1 MESLVLLVVAVWVGL
16 LLRRGRDWGIRE
28 RLEAAAEP
36 IDALLSD
43 TTVLIPA
50 RNEAMVIER
59 TLSPLSRQG
68 AALRVV
74 LVNDQSSDQTEVLA
88 KSTLPSRL
96 KIVSGKPVPAGWTGK
111 LWALQQG
118 LDSVETDF
126 VLLLDAD
133 IELASGMV
141 ATLQEKL
148 VTERLDLVSIMAELR
163 MENFWEKL
171 LVPAFVYF
179 FRLLYP
185 FSIGNDPRSR
195 LGVAAGGCVFIRS
208 NILRDIGGFTGL
220 QDAII
225 DDCAL
230 AKLVKA
236 NGGRTWIGLSRS
248 VRSHR
253 LHANLA
259 SFWHMVARS
268 AFTQLRYS
276 TILLLATTVV
286 MVSGLWIPILGLFW
300 SSWWSKLLCLIGL
313 SAMMLS
319 YLPTLLFYH
328 RSGWRALTLPVA
340 GTLYLL
346 MTWSSAIRYWKGER
360 SKWKGRVYRS
370 NERSLSRK
378 K

>member
-1 MESLVLLVVAVWVGL
+1 
-16 LLRRGRDWGIRE
+16 
-28 RLEAAAEP
+28 
-36 IDALLSD
+36 
-43 TTVLIPA
+43 
-50 RNEAMVIER
+50 MVIER

-74 LVNDQSSDQTEVLA
+74 LVNDQSSDQTEMLA

-96 KIVSGKPVPAGWTGK
+96 KIVSGKPVPDGWTGK

-133 IELASGMV
+133 IELAPGMV
-141 ATLQEKL
+141 ATLQQKL

-163 MENFWEKL
+163 MKNFWEKL

-195 LGVAAGGCVFIRS
+195 LGVAAAGCVFTRS
-208 NILRDIGGFTGL
+208 NILRNMGGFTGL

-253 LHANLA
+253 LHANQA